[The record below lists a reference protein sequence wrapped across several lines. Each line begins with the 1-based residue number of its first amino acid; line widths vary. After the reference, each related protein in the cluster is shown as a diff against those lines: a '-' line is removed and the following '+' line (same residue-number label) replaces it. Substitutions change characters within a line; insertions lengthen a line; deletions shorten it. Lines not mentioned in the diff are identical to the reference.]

1 VLWHVSRGVVGSV
14 GVEWQAWV
22 SLRVR
27 WCGVLTPG
35 PTKRVLDAFCV
46 GCKLTLYTVLEA
58 WTQRIRSRLRL
69 QHATKCVVLLW
80 GDHSTTTA

>member
-35 PTKRVLDAFCV
+35 PNKNACWMRSALDA
-46 GCKLTLYTVLEA
+46 
-58 WTQRIRSRLRL
+58 S
-69 QHATKCVVLLW
+69 
-80 GDHSTTTA
+80 